1 MLLDAFFRTL
11 ENEGLAVRV
20 RDQMRVRVAFSAR
33 RDWSVPQVRG
43 TLRVLLA
50 RDTDQR
56 AVFDRCFD
64 AFFHESLLVDR
75 GPRFDTGQLVAMV
88 QAAEADEARATEPAA
103 PLPPPRRQPPSR
115 TKAEPWWSRL
125 WRRS

>member
-50 RDTDQR
+50 RDTDQ
-56 AVFDRCFD
+56 
-64 AFFHESLLVDR
+64 
-75 GPRFDTGQLVAMV
+75 LVAMV
-88 QAAEADEARATEPAA
+88 VAAEAAEAPATEAAA
-103 PLPPPRRQPPSR
+103 PLPLPH
-115 TKAEPWWSRL
+115 
-125 WRRS
+125 

>member
-1 MLLDAFFRTL
+1 MLLDAFIRTL

-75 GPRFDTGQLVAMV
+75 GPRFDPNHLVAV
-88 QAAEADEARATEPAA
+88 VVAEEAPEAPATEAAA
-103 PLPPPRRQPPSR
+103 PLPLPH
-115 TKAEPWWSRL
+115 
-125 WRRS
+125 

>member
-20 RDQMRVRVAFSAR
+20 RDRMRVRVAFAAR
-33 RDWSVPQVRG
+33 RDWSVPQIRG

-50 RDTDQR
+50 RDVDQR

-75 GPRFDTGQLVAMV
+75 GPRFDTDLAGTGMCLVRAWRISDGQ
-88 QAAEADEARATEPAA
+88 PA
-103 PLPPPRRQPPSR
+103 Q
-115 TKAEPWWSRL
+115 
-125 WRRS
+125 